1 MYPSYPQSSAGE
13 KPASI
18 ALVGAGEFGATFA
31 AQVRRIPDLRLRLVC
46 DRDSA
51 RSEAALRRAGYQ
63 TSDIAFCSG
72 RAAIVA
78 AMECGRIAVVDD
90 LAMIA
95 DLPLDAVVEATGQP
109 EAAALVAEQALD
121 SGYHLA
127 LVTKEAEVTI
137 GPLLARRAKAA
148 GLVHTP
154 VDGDQPALL
163 IGLIARAAMLGLPV
177 VTAGKATES
186 DYVFDPAAETVSCWG
201 RTVKAPGYG
210 RLFDAGAELRSI
222 LGERLVAGLT
232 TGTVPDLC
240 EMAVVANHSGL
251 AVDRAELHAP
261 VVRTVE
267 LPSVFRPLEDGGI
280 LGRSGVVDVFACLRR
295 PDELSF
301 AGGVFVVVEA
311 PDPATGRLLA
321 SKGIPGSGDGRYLLL
336 HNPIHLLG
344 VEAPVSVLSAVRHRQ
359 SSGGA
364 DVKPRVDLAARAN
377 RDLAPGDALD
387 MEARHEVPALDP
399 LILPAAALMPDAP
412 VPYYLAAG
420 RRVRRPVAKGAVL
433 MVADVELDTDSALVR
448 LRREQDAA
456 FGTGSVAKF

>member
-1 MYPSYPQSSAGE
+1 M
-13 KPASI
+13 
-18 ALVGAGEFGATFA
+18 T
-31 AQVRRIPDLRLRLVC
+31 
-46 DRDSA
+46 
-51 RSEAALRRAGYQ
+51 
-63 TSDIAFCSG
+63 
-72 RAAIVA
+72 
-78 AMECGRIAVVDD
+78 
-90 LAMIA
+90 
-95 DLPLDAVVEATGQP
+95 
-109 EAAALVAEQALD
+109 
-121 SGYHLA
+121 
-127 LVTKEAEVTI
+127 
-137 GPLLARRAKAA
+137 
-148 GLVHTP
+148 
-154 VDGDQPALL
+154 
-163 IGLIARAAMLGLPV
+163 
-177 VTAGKATES
+177 
-186 DYVFDPAAETVSCWG
+186 CWG

-210 RLFDAGAELRSI
+210 RLFDAGADPRAI

-251 AVDRAELHAP
+251 AADRAELHAP

-336 HNPIHLLG
+336 HNPVHLLG
-344 VEAPVSVLSAVRHRQ
+344 VEAPISVLSAFRHRR

-387 MEARHEVPALDP
+387 MEARHEVPALEP

-420 RRVRRPVAKGAVL
+420 RRVLRSVAKGAL
-433 MVADVELDTDSALVR
+433 
-448 LRREQDAA
+448 LRVGRR
-456 FGTGSVAKF
+456 GT

>member
-1 MYPSYPQSSAGE
+1 MYPTHPRSPAGT

-46 DRDSA
+46 DRDAA
-51 RSEAALRRAGYQ
+51 RSEAALLRAGYPAAE
-63 TSDIAFCSG
+63 IASCSG
-72 RAAIVA
+72 RATILA
-78 AMECGRIAVVDD
+78 AMERGQVAVVDD
-90 LAMIA
+90 LALIA

-109 EAAALVAEQALD
+109 EAAARVAEQALG

-137 GPLLARRAKAA
+137 GPLLAHRAKAA

-163 IGLIARAAMLGLPV
+163 IGLIARAGMLGLPV
-177 VTAGKATES
+177 IAAGKASES
-186 DYVFDPAAETVSCWG
+186 DYVFDPVAETVTCWG
-201 RTVKAPGYG
+201 RTVEAPGYD
-210 RLFDAGAELRSI
+210 RLFDADPQAVLAERF
-222 LGERLVAGLT
+222 VAGLE

-240 EMAVVANHSGL
+240 EMAVVANHCGL
-251 AVDRAELHAP
+251 GADRPELHAP

-267 LPSVFRPLEDGGI
+267 LPSVFRPAEDGGI
-280 LGRSGVVDVFACLRR
+280 LGRTGVVDVFACLRR

-301 AGGVFVVVEA
+301 AGGVFVVVET
-311 PDPATGRLLA
+311 PDRATGLLLA
-321 SKGIPGSGDGRYLLL
+321 SKGIPASKDGRYLLL

-344 VEAPVSVLSAVRHRQ
+344 VEAPVSVLSAVRQGQ

-377 RDLAPGDALD
+377 RDLAPGEV
-387 MEARHEVPALDP
+387 MEMAARHAVPAFDP
-399 LILPAAALMPDAP
+399 LILPGSSLRPDAP

-420 RRVRRPVAKGAVL
+420 RRVLRPVAKGAVL
-433 MVADVELDTDSALVR
+433 TVADVDLDADSALVR

-456 FGTGSVAKF
+456 FGTA